1 VRGRNQFAKLFFTI
15 VLQINPIKFTI
26 KMPIFIF
33 RMLYF
38 KSHVMTRSVILNKN
52 SILKKYHGLY
62 SSKLALAAVE
72 AAISGVEPVKLISNA
87 VSWNKGK
94 LIVSD
99 IRNKTLRYDLAN
111 YDRFYIVGAG
121 KASVPM
127 AEGLIKVLQKGRNNS
142 PHICGSIITP
152 YGTSKKI
159 HELEVI
165 EAGHPLLDSNSVKG
179 TERIIKMLRRAKPSD
194 LVFVLL
200 SGGGSALM
208 SLPLRGI
215 TLADKRYVT
224 QSLLESGAT
233 IQDLNVVRKHLSKVK
248 GGKLIRF
255 SPSSTTFL
263 TLLISDVIGDGIQTI
278 ASGPTFPNYATFV
291 DAKRILLK
299 YDIWNANNL
308 HLKRIRQAI
317 TEGIKLEG
325 DHRQDTTKF
334 HRRTE
339 YAIIGNNATACE
351 AASHYLRSKK
361 IDTLVLG
368 SHFDGDAAKHGEWL
382 SLLANGMKSLS
393 RPFAIV
399 LGGETTVRL
408 SKQGKNGTGGR
419 NQEAALH
426 ALLSLE
432 HSSGQDLSIC
442 CVGTDGI
449 DGNSTAAGAMVTST
463 MVNHNRLDKKEQ
475 LRKYLESHDSSTAF
489 KRLGSLIITGKTL
502 TNVNDVN
509 VICRANKK

>member
-127 AEGLIKVLQKGRNNS
+127 AEGLIKVLQKGGNNS

-165 EAGHPLLDSNSVKG
+165 EAGHPLPDSNSVKG

-248 GGKLIRF
+248 GGKF
-255 SPSSTTFL
+255 
-263 TLLISDVIGDGIQTI
+263 GDGIQTI
-278 ASGPTFPNYATFV
+278 ASAPTFPNYATFV

-339 YAIIGNNATACE
+339 YAIIANNGTACE